1 MNLRRN
7 ELIGIGRFIMSVS
20 ADYSW
25 VLRDSVM
32 ELTSSYICRC
42 DCAIIAFFA
51 KTNLKVFGT
60 QRSGIVMRQSTAS
73 VNPILN

>member
-42 DCAIIAFFA
+42 DCAILLCFA
-51 KTNLKVFGT
+51 KMNLNSL
-60 QRSGIVMRQSTAS
+60 QHSSGIVTRQSTAS
-73 VNPILN
+73 VN